1 MPDSYTN
8 SGFSSTKE
16 KPKKKKQST
25 GYWGGGAGKL
35 SKPSKQNVF
44 SKEEIQKIHDDA
56 FSKPWEENARKA
68 ESIVWRKANP
78 DAPTTMGQWFAKERL
93 PSKEK
98 DPELRRKQQRNL
110 AFLIDMFVPQ
120 DVEEGLLGAVGKVFS
135 LFRGQVT
142 KPFGKMIKNVNVPG
156 KGRQLRLTGEGLYAK
171 DEPHTL
177 WTALDMMEARI
188 YPQTA
193 DIKSSRMQKEFR
205 KFLGRPL
212 VEGPEGDLL
221 NEELI
226 NKFRAGVAGIY
237 EFKSP
242 ERFIIGEAQAGRH
255 FGTKKFFDYEP
266 KGHVILP
273 HGIKPGY
280 IRNFYPY
287 DQVMPVGQAKILKSV
302 RDFYASGAS
311 LL

>member
-16 KPKKKKQST
+16 KPKKKKR
-25 GYWGGGAGKL
+25 
-35 SKPSKQNVF
+35 NVF

-135 LFRGQVT
+135 LYRGTVKQPFR
-142 KPFGKMIKNVNVPG
+142 KMIQNVDVPG
-156 KGRQLRLTGEGLYAK
+156 KGRQLRLTGSGLYAK

-177 WTALDMMEARI
+177 WTALDMMEARQ
-188 YPQTA
+188 YPMTA
-193 DIKSSRMQKEFR
+193 DVKTRRMQKEFQ

-212 VEGPEGDLL
+212 VEGPEGDLM

-226 NKFRAGVAGIY
+226 NMFRSQVAGVYEFRA
-237 EFKSP
+237 P
-242 ERFIIGEAQAGRH
+242 ERFIIGEAESGRH
-255 FGTKKFFDYEP
+255 FGTKDFFKYQS

-287 DQVMPVGQAKILKSV
+287 DQALPVGQSKILKSV

>member
-8 SGFSSTKE
+8 PGFSSTKE

-56 FSKPWEENARKA
+56 FSKPWEENARKS

-98 DPELRRKQQRNL
+98 NPELRRKQQRNL

-120 DVEEGLLGAVGKVFS
+120 DVEEGLLGAIGKVFS
-135 LFRGQVT
+135 LYRGQVT
-142 KPFGKMIKNVNVPG
+142 APLEDMIKKTKRG
-156 KGRQLRLTGEGLYAK
+156 LRITGAGQYTPS
-171 DEPHTL
+171 EPNTL
-177 WTALDMMEARI
+177 FTALDMMEARK
-188 YPQTA
+188 YPMTA
-193 DIKSSRMQKEFR
+193 DIKSGKMLKDFK

-212 VEGPEGDLL
+212 AHGPEGDLL
-221 NEELI
+221 NEELM
-226 NKFRAGVAGIY
+226 NKFRAGVSGIY
-237 EFKSP
+237 EFRAP
-242 ERFIIGEAQAGRH
+242 ERFIIEEARAGRH

-266 KGHVILP
+266 GGHVILKE
-273 HGIKPGY
+273 GIKPGY

-287 DQVMPVGQAKILKSV
+287 DQALPVGQAKIMKSL
-302 RDFYASGAS
+302 RDYYTTGAS
-311 LL
+311 LF